1 MAKETAKLHQK
12 LFEENKTKEYP
23 QLWLVGY
30 SELKNKGIFT
40 KYKEELKN
48 QYSGAE
54 KLNDAW
60 KNVFVFQHFSMNR
73 FTIDLGEFS
82 KKNGKNLPDNLKKQ
96 LNLLG
101 TLHKEEIF

>member
-1 MAKETAKLHQK
+1 M
-12 LFEENKTKEYP
+12 
-23 QLWLVGY
+23 
-30 SELKNKGIFT
+30 
-40 KYKEELKN
+40 
-48 QYSGAE
+48 
-54 KLNDAW
+54 NDAW